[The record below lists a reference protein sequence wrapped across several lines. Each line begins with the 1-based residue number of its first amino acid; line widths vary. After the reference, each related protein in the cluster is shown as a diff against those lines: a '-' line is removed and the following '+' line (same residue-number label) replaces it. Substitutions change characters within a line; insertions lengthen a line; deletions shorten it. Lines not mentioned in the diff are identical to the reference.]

1 MIFTATAREAVPD
14 GAVFFPGQPPFGVN
28 IHTPGHGPK
37 ISALGARWVRWGV
50 SWADV
55 EKQPGVYDFSR
66 ADVIVADFQ
75 KNKLNILNCIGLHD
89 LNPVRPD
96 PRQDLPGYLA
106 ALTAFTRAT
115 AAHYRGRVGVWEIG
129 NEPETCMAEVF
140 NNPETYVRIA
150 RTLAKAIREA
160 DPTAHVGALS
170 VAWMDRPFITRCL
183 ELGLLADGTIDIL
196 TFHGYHRANLMP
208 ESGLAADVAWLRA
221 QAAAHAPPG
230 KRVIVIDSERG
241 YAIHPF
247 LTPKPWD
254 NWRNIVYS
262 ETEQAA
268 YLARHYLEEIHLGIE
283 ISIWYKDMWGE
294 ANFSLYEGGPDSRL
308 RPMGVAMRN
317 LAAQLPDNPK
327 EMANARYAVT
337 VAPAS
342 TVEMRSFR
350 VRPRG
355 AGRTERLV
363 VALWN
368 PVEAFDGKFLQSRQ
382 KIGDSFY
389 EAWRALSPEDR
400 VAIPVQVAITGL
412 PARRVRS
419 CQLYNL
425 LDTDGKTLKKP
436 LVLTAAG
443 GRLTTESLPAGP
455 MPALLVFDLAPE

>member
-1 MIFTATAREAVPD
+1 MC
-14 GAVFFPGQPPFGVN
+14 FPGQPSFGVN
-28 IHTPGHGPK
+28 IHTPGYGPK

-55 EKQPGVYDFSR
+55 EKQPGVYDFAR

-96 PRQDLPGYLA
+96 PRKDLPGYLA
-106 ALTAFTRAT
+106 AMTAFTRAT
-115 AAHYRGRVGVWEIG
+115 VAHYRGRVAVWEIG

-140 NNPETYVRIA
+140 NKPETYVQVA
-150 RTLAKAIREA
+150 RALAKAIREA
-160 DPTAHVGALS
+160 DPKAHVGALS
-170 VAWMDRPFITRCL
+170 VAWMDRPFISRCL
-183 ELGLLADGTIDIL
+183 DLGLLADGTIDIL
-196 TFHGYHRANLMP
+196 TFHGYHRTNLMP

-221 QAAAHAPPG
+221 QAATHAPPG

-247 LTPKPWD
+247 LTPKLWD

-317 LAAQLPDNPK
+317 LAARLPDNPK
-327 EMANARYAVT
+327 EMVNSRYAVS
-337 VAPAS
+337 VAPAGA
-342 TVEMRSFR
+342 VEVRSFL

-355 AGRTERLV
+355 AGRTDRLV

-368 PVEAFDGKFLQSRQ
+368 PVEAFDGRFLQSRQ

-389 EAWRALSPEDR
+389 EAWRAASPEDVIAR
-400 VAIPVQVAITGL
+400 PVTVTLAKTSRMTATGAVAVD
-412 PARRVRS
+412 
-419 CQLYNL
+419 L
-425 LDTDGKTLKKP
+425 LA
-436 LVLTAAG
+436 AAG
-443 GRLTTESLPAGP
+443 AKAARPLPVTDHGATLVTDEVTAGP
-455 MPALLVFDLAPE
+455 VPTLLVFELTPN